1 MLITNYM
8 KKVISVI
15 VVLCGN
21 FLFSQV
27 GIGTATPQKDLHI
40 AGTTST
46 IRVQSLN
53 STNKPLLN
61 IAPKLAPVYVTGNG
75 DLTLNPPNYATGEG
89 IGVNEP
95 LNFLIS
101 VPNFV
106 PNGTYGDGT
115 VVANDATVTTATNQI
130 ISVPFSSPQDALI
143 EVRYA
148 MTIDLSDQFLPAAAA
163 STFNDISARTVRCY
177 FYIDLNSDGLDA
189 TELTKKYGLHGEAYT
204 SYGQGSVGYA
214 FIHGV
219 GYGNIPS
226 GNHSLVFYGETAD
239 GNNRLTYVG
248 FGGSSDY
255 LKIRIYN

>member
-1 MLITNYM
+1 MNKFILTL
-8 KKVISVI
+8 SV
-15 VVLCGN
+15 LSSSL
-21 FLFSQV
+21 LFSQV
-27 GIGTATPQKDLHI
+27 GIGTTTPQKDLHI

-46 IRVQSLN
+46 IRIESLN

-61 IAPKLAPVYVTGNG
+61 VAPRLAPVYVTANG
-75 DLTLNPPNYATGEG
+75 DLTLNPPNYSAGEG

-101 VPNFV
+101 IPNFV
-106 PNGTYGDGT
+106 PNGPYGDGT
-115 VVANDATVTTATNQI
+115 VVANNTTVTTAVNQI
-130 ISVPFSSPQDALI
+130 AIVPFTSPQDALI

-148 MTIDLSDQFLPAAAA
+148 MTIDLSDQLLPAPAA
-163 STFNDISARTVRCY
+163 STFSDISARTVRCY
-177 FYIDLNSDGLDA
+177 YYIDLNNDGLDA
-189 TELTKKYGLHGEAYT
+189 AELSKKYGLHGEAYT
-204 SYGQGSVGYA
+204 SYLQGSVGYA

-219 GYGNIPS
+219 GYGNIPA

-239 GNNRLTYVG
+239 GNNRDTYVG

>member
-1 MLITNYM
+1 M
-8 KKVISVI
+8 KIKILLFIVI
-15 VVLCGN
+15 CYN
-21 FLFSQV
+21 FSFSQV
-27 GIGTATPQKDLHI
+27 GIGTDSPQKDLHI

-46 IRVQSLN
+46 IRIESLN

-61 IAPKLAPVYVTGNG
+61 VSPRLAPVYVTGNG
-75 DLTLNPPNYATGEG
+75 DLTLNPPGYATGEL
-89 IGVNEP
+89 IGVNQP

-101 VPNFV
+101 IPNFV
-106 PNGTYGDGT
+106 PNGPYGDGT
-115 VVANDATVTTATNQI
+115 VVANDATITSAVNQI
-130 ISVPFSSPQDALI
+130 VSVPFSSPQVALI

-148 MTIDLSDQFLPAAAA
+148 MTIDLSDQLLPAPAA

-189 TELTKKYGLHGEAYT
+189 TELSKKYGLHGEAYT
-204 SYGQGSVGYA
+204 SFSQGSVGYA

-219 GYGNIPS
+219 GYGNIPA
-226 GNHSLVFYGETAD
+226 GNHSLVFYGETND
-239 GNNRLTYVG
+239 GSSKQTYVG

>member
-1 MLITNYM
+1 M
-8 KKVISVI
+8 KKIIYIITIFSSPY
-15 VVLCGN
+15 
-21 FLFSQV
+21 LFSQV
-27 GIGTATPQKDLHI
+27 GIGTDTPQKDLHI

-46 IRVQSLN
+46 IRIESLN

-61 IAPKLAPVYVTGNG
+61 VSPRLAPVYVTANG
-75 DLTLNPPNYATGEG
+75 DLTLDPPNYSAGEG

-101 VPNFV
+101 IPNFV
-106 PNGTYGDGT
+106 PNGPYGDGT
-115 VVANDATVTTATNQI
+115 VVANDATISAATAQI
-130 ISVPFSSPQDALI
+130 ASVPFSSPQDALI

-148 MTIDLSDQFLPAAAA
+148 MTIDLSDQLLPAPSA

-177 FYIDLNSDGLDA
+177 YYIDLNSDGLDA
-189 TELTKKYGLHGEAYT
+189 TELSKRYGLHGEAYT
-204 SYGQGSVGYA
+204 SFTQGSVGYA

-219 GYGNIPS
+219 GYGNIPQ

-239 GNNRLTYVG
+239 GTNRETYVG

>member
-1 MLITNYM
+1 M
-8 KKVISVI
+8 KKNLLNVA
-15 VVLCGN
+15 VLTCN
-21 FLFSQV
+21 FMFSQV
-27 GIGTATPQKDLHI
+27 GIGTANPEKDLHI
-40 AGTTST
+40 AGTNST
-46 IRVQSLN
+46 IRIESLN

-61 IAPKLAPVYVTGNG
+61 VSPKLAPVYVTNNG
-75 DLTLNPPNYATGEG
+75 DLTINPPNYSPGEG
-89 IGVNEP
+89 VGVNEP

-106 PNGTYGDGT
+106 PNGPFGDGT
-115 VVANDATVTTATNQI
+115 VVANDATITCAVNQI
-130 ISVPFSSPQDALI
+130 VSVPFTSPQDALI

-148 MTIDLSDQFLPAAAA
+148 MTIDLSDLLLPAPSA

-177 FYIDLNSDGLDA
+177 FYIDLNNDGLDA
-189 TELTKKYGLHGEAYT
+189 VELTKKYGLHGEAYT
-204 SYGQGSVGYA
+204 SYSQGSVGYA

-219 GYGNIPS
+219 GYGNIPA

-239 GNNRLTYVG
+239 GNNRQTFVG